1 MTDKKLEGRVALVT
15 GASRGIGWQVALGLA
30 KEGAHVIAV
39 ARTSGAL
46 EELDDEIKKIG
57 GSATLVPF
65 DLRDFEGYGRL
76 AASLDERWGK
86 LDILIANAGSLG
98 ALTPLNNLEPKTWL
112 EAMDVNLNASW
123 MLIRTLDP
131 LLQKSDAGR
140 VVFVTSGAAARPIA
154 FWGPY
159 CVSKAALNML
169 GQVYAAE
176 NDKTNV
182 CVNLINP
189 GPMRT
194 AMRARAF
201 PGEDPDTLP
210 HPREI
215 IPLFLELADPACTR
229 NGEIVNF
236 QPR

>member
-1 MTDKKLEGRVALVT
+1 MTDRNLEGRVALVT

-46 EELDDEIKKIG
+46 EELDDEIKKAG

-65 DLRDFEGYGRL
+65 DLRDFEAYGRL
-76 AASLDERWGK
+76 AKSLDERWGK

-98 ALTPLNNLEPKTWL
+98 TLTPLSNLEPKSWL

-123 MLIRTLDP
+123 MLIRTHDP

-140 VVFVTSGAAARPIA
+140 AVFVTSGAGARPVA
-154 FWGPY
+154 YWGAY

-169 GQVYAAE
+169 GQVYALE

-182 CVNLINP
+182 RVNLLNP

-201 PGEDPDTLP
+201 PGEDPETLP

-215 IPLFLELADPACTR
+215 VPLFLELASPACTR

-236 QPR
+236 KR

>member
-1 MTDKKLEGRVALVT
+1 MSDKDLEGRVALVT

-30 KEGAHVIAV
+30 EAGAHVIAV

-46 EELDDEIKKIG
+46 EELDDEIKKVG
-57 GSATLVPF
+57 GSATLVPL
-65 DLRDFEGYGRL
+65 DLRDFEAYGRL
-76 AASLDERWGK
+76 AQSIQERWGK
-86 LDILIANAGSLG
+86 LDILVANAGSLG
-98 ALTPLNNLEPKTWL
+98 VLGPLTNLEPKSWL

-131 LLQKSDAGR
+131 LLQASDAGR
-140 VVFVTSGAAARPIA
+140 VIFVTSGAGDRPIA
-154 FWGPY
+154 YWGPY

-169 GQVYAAE
+169 GQVYAQE
-176 NDKTNV
+176 NDKTAV
-182 CVNLINP
+182 RVNLINP

-201 PGEDPDTLP
+201 PGEDPETLP

-215 IPLFLELADPACTR
+215 VPLFLELSSPACTR
-229 NGEIVNF
+229 NGEIIHF
-236 QPR
+236 QR

>member
-1 MTDKKLEGRVALVT
+1 MADKKLEGRVALVT

-30 KEGAHVIAV
+30 REGAHVIAL

-46 EELDDEIKKIG
+46 EELDDEIKKEG
-57 GSATLVPF
+57 GSATLVPL
-65 DLRDFEGYGRL
+65 DLRDFEAYGRL
-76 AASLDERWGK
+76 AQSIDERWGR
-86 LDILIANAGSLG
+86 LDILVANAGSLG
-98 ALTPLNNLEPKTWL
+98 ILGPLNNLQPKAWL
-112 EAMDVNLNASW
+112 EAMDVNVNASW

-140 VVFVTSGAAARPIA
+140 AIFVTSGAAARPIA
-154 FWGPY
+154 YWGPY

-169 GQVYAAE
+169 AQIYAQE
-176 NDKTNV
+176 NDKTALN
-182 CVNLINP
+182 VNLINP

-201 PGEDPDTLP
+201 PGEDPDTLA

-215 IPLFLELADPACTR
+215 VPLFLELADPACTR

-236 QPR
+236 QS

>member
-1 MTDKKLEGRVALVT
+1 MADKKLDGRVALVT
-15 GASRGIGWQVALGLA
+15 GASRGIGWQVAIGLA
-30 KEGAHVIAV
+30 REGAHVIAL

-46 EELDDEIKKIG
+46 EELDDEIKKVG
-57 GSATLVPF
+57 GTATLVPF

-76 AASLDERWGK
+76 AASINERWGK

-98 ALTPLNNLEPKTWL
+98 VLGPLTNLEPKSWL
-112 EAMDVNLNASW
+112 EAMDVNVNASW

-140 VVFVTSGAAARPIA
+140 VIFVSSGAGDRPVA
-154 FWGPY
+154 YWGPY

-169 GQVYAAE
+169 GQVYALE

-182 CVNLINP
+182 NANLINP

-201 PGEDPDTLP
+201 PGEDPETLL
-210 HPREI
+210 HPRESV
-215 IPLFLELADPACTR
+215 PLFLELADPACTR
-229 NGEIVNF
+229 NGEIVHF
-236 QPR
+236 QR